1 MFSHI
6 VRYSLIL
13 RNRGDVIPQVHVMMA
28 LRRLSAHAPS
38 NATLAQIVN
47 AWKVTVR
54 KVIYHNII

>member
-6 VRYSLIL
+6 VRYLLIL

-28 LRRLSAHAPS
+28 LRRLSAYTPS

-47 AWKVTVR
+47 AWEVTVR